1 MEPFSDMYAAI
12 GWQPQQR
19 RLLQLLANATAS
31 ASSGGMDAAAL
42 AAALLGAANGDSWA
56 GAVPTGLGGNHS
68 GSHGG
73 RSGGGDGSGPVDIS
87 WLGLLLGALVIG
99 INGAISVWLRLGLH
113 GKLAV
118 ATVRCAPG
126 AACGV
131 LVQAAHA
138 ALSLQSASAA
148 AYLASSLASLLACA
162 ASMRPSY
169 PPHARARHSLRSPCP
184 SATHSCTAGAL
195 RS

>member
-1 MEPFSDMYAAI
+1 MAAAGMEPFSDMYAAI

-118 ATVRCAPG
+118 ATVRCALGQPVVG
-126 AACGV
+126 WCREQSYRPACSLLPRAAAC
-131 LVQAAHA
+131 LRTAAC
-138 ALSLQSASAA
+138 
-148 AYLASSLASLLACA
+148 LA
-162 ASMRPSY
+162 R
-169 PPHARARHSLRSPCP
+169 
-184 SATHSCTAGAL
+184 
-195 RS
+195 